1 MVAESLKAPASA
13 DDETALVV
21 AAQGGDLGAFER
33 LVERYERRL
42 FRLAER
48 ITSNAEDAED
58 VVQESFLKAYTKLA
72 QFQRNSRFYTWIVRI
87 TVNEALMRLR
97 KHKGS
102 RMVSLDDDIQTEDGL
117 IPREVEDWHPN
128 PEQQYTRQE
137 VQGILQRAIQSL
149 ALPYRAVFQLRDVE
163 EFSTEETAQALAIS
177 VPAVKSR
184 LLRARLQLREKLNRY
199 FKKHREAVSI

>member
-1 MVAESLKAPASA
+1 MAGESLNVQVPT
-13 DDETALVV
+13 DDEMTLVL

-48 ITSNAEDAED
+48 ITGNSEDAED
-58 VVQESFLKAYTKLA
+58 VLQEAFLKAYSKLA

-97 KHKGS
+97 KQKTG
-102 RMVSLDDDIQTEDGL
+102 RTVSLDEDIQTEDGL

-128 PEQQYTRQE
+128 PEQQYTQHE
-137 VQGILQRAIQSL
+137 VKGILQRAIQSL

-163 EFSTEETAQALAIS
+163 ELSTEETAEALDIS

-199 FKKHREAVSI
+199 FKKHHEAVSV